1 MAKIKDIIALVDAN
15 KFNEYSDETK
25 LRLVAV
31 LDGKIAVDVLLMHPS
46 ETGQFNYTYPEGL
59 EMEPL
64 VHFPHDDLYEK
75 WLVAQI
81 DLMNRE
87 YEDYQNHMEQFNAAY
102 ENFVNWL
109 LTYHTPESYLGKD
122 PGGTGGSP
130 LYYIT
135 AYGLAVKQGFE
146 GTLEEWLASLKG
158 EKGDIGAVEDLSE
171 EQIEQVAERVRGTFA
186 TDPSLSVAGKAADA
200 EAVGAAL
207 KKKADATAVG
217 EMIQELDGK
226 LRGYTDDA
234 SAADREYTDDKVASL
249 IESGVWTPVLISGA
263 GSLTGF
269 SGCTY
274 HKTGNL
280 VHVGV
285 TCWGTFANRNDNAI
299 VLSLP
304 FSVGSVRAYGA
315 FGYNNSGLADL
326 YVYAGGGTSQC
337 EIKQHNASGQET
349 AVTGTGIGRDAWTFQ
364 FSLTYGTDE

>member
-1 MAKIKDIIALVDAN
+1 MAKIKDIIARVDAN

-25 LRLVAV
+25 LRMVAV
-31 LDGKIAVDVLLMHPS
+31 LDGKIAVDVLLLHPS

-122 PGGTGGSP
+122 AGSTGGSP

-135 AYGLAVKQGFE
+135 AYGLAVKKGFE

-158 EKGDIGAVEDLSE
+158 EKGDPGTVEDLSE
-171 EQIEQVAERVRGTFA
+171 EQIDQVAERVRGTFA
-186 TDPSLSVAGKAADA
+186 TDHSLSVAGKAADA

-217 EMIQELDGK
+217 EMIQDQNGN
-226 LRGYTDDA
+226 LRKYTDDA
-234 SAADREYTDDKVASL
+234 SAGDREYTDDKVAS
-249 IESGVWTPVLISGA
+249 IAQSGEWTPTLLSGA
-263 GSLTGF
+263 DSLVGF

-285 TCWGTFANRNDNAI
+285 TCWGTFTNRNGNAI
-299 VLSLP
+299 ILSLP
-304 FSVGSVRAYGA
+304 FPVRSIRSYGS
-315 FGYNNSGLADL
+315 FGYSNCGLTDL
-326 YVYAGGGTSQC
+326 YIFAAGGTSQC
-337 EIKQHNASGQET
+337 EIKRHNESGQET
-349 AVTGTGIGRDAWTFQ
+349 AVAGTDIGRDAWTFQ
-364 FSLTYGTDE
+364 FSLTYGTDK